1 MVKGSNEKRFNFVDV
16 VIIIAIVA
24 VIGAVIWIAMV
35 QSGNIEREKVVNV
48 EYTVRLT
55 SVRSEFADSIHN
67 GDMVIDSSTGEE
79 LGLVIAVR
87 HPENTKY
94 YNPNVIVGSGERMTV
109 GTSSYEDLYDIH
121 VTISSKA
128 TIGANGV
135 AYVDK
140 NKILIGAPINF
151 RISPFAQTC
160 YITAFAIT
168 ELD

>member
-35 QSGNIEREKVVNV
+35 QSGNIEREKIVNV
-48 EYTVRLT
+48 EYTVRLS
-55 SVRSEFADSIHN
+55 SVRAEFADSVHN
-67 GDMVIDSSTGEE
+67 GDIVVDSSTGNE

-87 HPENTKY
+87 RPENTKY
-94 YNPNVIVGSGERMTV
+94 YNPNVIVERGDKATV
-109 GTSSYEDLYDIH
+109 GSSSYEDLYDIY

-128 TIGANGV
+128 ILGDNGV
-135 AYVDK
+135 AYVDSK
-140 NKILIGAPINF
+140 KILIGAPINF

-160 YITAFAIT
+160 YVTAFAIT
-168 ELD
+168 ELE